1 MRTCATRYCTL
12 VQCQVYLCSTL
23 APSRRRHFWHFVQH
37 ACLTACGTCNVDTIH
52 LIGIALLCGTHLQG
66 VAYCLQGEPQSAV
79 QELALTLYL
88 RSSKFPPNPLMPEI
102 KWRRPGE
109 NQYRC
114 VLRFIVLFYSR
125 IGSIKDFLRYAND
138 SGGFLVA
145 LAIRRCVN
153 ATAATMETA
162 RSVEEGWR
170 EVKAS
175 VGC

>member
-1 MRTCATRYCTL
+1 MSGPSPRCDL
-12 VQCQVYLCSTL
+12 IGNVYLRSESRDKGQRSRG
-23 APSRRRHFWHFVQH
+23 AP
-37 ACLTACGTCNVDTIH
+37 A
-52 LIGIALLCGTHLQG
+52 
-66 VAYCLQGEPQSAV
+66 P
-79 QELALTLYL
+79 LTLYL

-125 IGSIKDFLRYAND
+125 IGFIKDFLRYDND

-145 LAIRRCVN
+145 LVIRRCVN
-153 ATAATMETA
+153 ATEATMETA